1 MDYCCWYSRIEEDPG
16 GRRDGHP
23 ASENLHARDQ
33 DSLILSCTCA
43 WLSKNEWKS
52 HPAPSC
58 TSLLLYPATFCKDR
72 RDSRCSRKTWR
83 KAMAFHAQLHRFWI
97 AVHRWC
103 AAAVARW
110 FDFGAAPR
118 TPNFACK
125 WSEHTWRSLENRRE
139 RKGFP
144 SRFWR
149 LWILWSR
156 WSAMHWQRHWEGL
169 PQEINP
175 ASSWQRWWRRVLQPH
190 EGKVWTVEIL
200 ARHHEKKQRR
210 WIHQMGCSKSRVNA
224 SCTRRSSW
232 AACLD
237 YSSLDRRGRGA

>member
-1 MDYCCWYSRIEEDPG
+1 M
-16 GRRDGHP
+16 
-23 ASENLHARDQ
+23 SENHIQHHPVLPYFCILQPFARTGETAVAVERPDGKR
-33 DSLILSCTCA
+33 
-43 WLSKNEWKS
+43 WR
-52 HPAPSC
+52 
-58 TSLLLYPATFCKDR
+58 FM
-72 RDSRCSRKTWR
+72 RK
-83 KAMAFHAQLHRFWI
+83 LHRFWI

-224 SCTRRSSW
+224 FVHT
-232 AACLD
+232 
-237 YSSLDRRGRGA
+237 